1 MVARASRCP
10 RAMAVTRQT
19 QRQRG
24 QAAVFV
30 LLFIPVLLVAFY
42 FLYKAGKIT
51 SDKMELQ
58 NAADAAAY
66 SVSVV
71 EARDL
76 NFASYMNRAIVANE
90 VAVGQMVGM
99 ASWAFH
105 WRSYDDYLRAYST
118 PLKPTPLAPLAAVL
132 EGIGKVFKISGDVAI
147 KIMKPLAKYGTLIT
161 HNINKFYGYAQYGFH
176 LTSTL
181 YALGAVQTMID
192 QNAPD
197 GARLSEFGLLTLIGH
212 LGTYGALPSLPGEQ
226 FTRSYNPTVTAPV
239 ADFQADLTGDTDPGG
254 YGRLAAIIADST
266 DPFTKS
272 RGWIFDPFL
281 IMRDQLGLPPDPFY
295 SEDTTSTGKRRG
307 WAGIDVGS
315 NIDLGIFEVEWRFW
329 LLFHIDFTRVGGGEL
344 RMVVPLSGSTK
355 DMAAGQ
361 YFNWSG
367 ADTSF
372 LGVGLK
378 GGFSVKAWIVIPIID
393 ERIKVVDVGASIK
406 VVDDRLRIFV
416 NLFGGGTGC
425 EADDGD
431 PDTEEACEEVEGEE
445 GLEIVNVPFPTKF
458 PASAG
463 FAQAGVTKGTG
474 DKKVN
479 NFLTTTPSG
488 GEFPHMGADVS
499 AALKGPVPR
508 EGYGGAA
515 DAMLAWEFPVPP
527 GIFYQAGMADRKV
540 ADKYAG
546 LPRFTDTQDVRP
558 LYGTGGPN
566 LVVGVVMGETE
577 FDLANPTT
585 GGTRSK
591 EVEPTGRLELT
602 DRFANR
608 QLSVLAKSEVY
619 FRRPTD
625 LSYFRRGDGQEEH
638 GSAFNPYWQARL
650 VETSHSDRTAALM
663 LQQGVNMDGSTPLF
677 NLLSIFG
684 PVIGLL
690 GL

>member
-1 MVARASRCP
+1 MAAGAWHGP
-10 RAMAVTRQT
+10 GATAMTRST

-76 NFASYMNRAIVANE
+76 NFSSYMNRAIVANE
-90 VAVGQMVGM
+90 VAVGQLVGM

-226 FTRSYNPTVTAPV
+226 FTSSYNPTATTPV
-239 ADFQADLTGDTDPGG
+239 ADFQADTEGETDAGG
-254 YGRLAAIIADST
+254 YGRLAAIISDST

-272 RGWIFDPFL
+272 RGWVFDPFL

-295 SEDTTSTGKRRG
+295 SEDTTANGKRRG

-315 NIDLGIFEVEWRFW
+315 NIDLGIFEVEWKFW

-344 RMVVPLSGSTK
+344 RMVVPLSGSTA

-372 LGVGLK
+372 LGTGIK

-425 EADDGD
+425 EPDDGD

-463 FAQAGVTKGTG
+463 FAQAGTKKGAL
-474 DKKVN
+474 D
-479 NFLTTTPSG
+479 NFLTTTPSD

-515 DAMLAWEFPVPP
+515 DSMLAWEFPVPP
-527 GIFYQAGMADRKV
+527 GIFYQSGMAERKV
-540 ADKYAG
+540 ADKYGG
-546 LPRFTDTQDVRP
+546 LPRFMDTHDVRP
-558 LYGTGGPN
+558 LYRTGGPN
-566 LVVGVVMGETE
+566 LVLGVVLGETE
-577 FDLANPTT
+577 FDLANPTA

-602 DRFANR
+602 DKFANQ

-619 FRRPTD
+619 FKRPTD
-625 LSYFRRGDGQEEH
+625 LSYFRRGDGQEEY

>member
-1 MVARASRCP
+1 MVARPSRSP
-10 RAMAVTRQT
+10 GDKAVTRHR

-118 PLKPTPLAPLAAVL
+118 PLKPTPLAPLAGVL
-132 EGIGKVFKISGDVAI
+132 EGIGKVFKVSGDIAI
-147 KIMKPLAKYGTLIT
+147 KVLKPLAKYGTLIT

-192 QNAPD
+192 QNGPD
-197 GARLSEFGLLTLIGH
+197 GTRLSEFGLLTLIGH

-226 FTRSYNPTVTAPV
+226 FTRSYDPTATVPV
-239 ADFQADLTGDTDPGG
+239 ADFQADVVGDSDPGG

-266 DPFTKS
+266 DPFTKA
-272 RGWIFDPFL
+272 RGWRFDPFK

-295 SEDTTSTGKRRG
+295 REEDGLG

-315 NIDLGIFEVEWRFW
+315 NIDLGVFEVEWKFW

-344 RMVVPLSGSTK
+344 RMVVPLSGSTA
-355 DMAAGQ
+355 DLASGQ

-367 ADTSF
+367 ADTSY
-372 LGVGLK
+372 LGTGIQ

-406 VVDDRLRIFV
+406 VVNDRLKIFV
-416 NLFGGGTGC
+416 NLFGSGSGC
-425 EADDGD
+425 EPDDGD
-431 PDTEEACEEVEGEE
+431 DSTEEECGEVEGEE

-463 FAQAGVTKGTG
+463 FAQAGISKGTG
-474 DKKVN
+474 VNKVD
-479 NFLTTTPSG
+479 NFLTTTPKDS
-488 GEFPHMGADVS
+488 EFPHMGADVS

-527 GIFYQAGMADRKV
+527 GIFYQAGMAERRV

-546 LPRFTDTQDVRP
+546 LPRFTDTADVRP

-566 LVVGVVMGETE
+566 LLVGVVLGESE
-577 FDLANPTT
+577 FDLANPTA
-585 GGTRSK
+585 GGVRSK

-602 DRFANR
+602 DKFANQ
-608 QLSVLAKSEVY
+608 QLSVLSKSEVY
-619 FRRPTD
+619 FKRPTD
-625 LSYFRRGDGQEEH
+625 LSYFRRGDGQEEY

>member
-1 MVARASRCP
+1 M
-10 RAMAVTRQT
+10 VTREKSGPCVT
-19 QRQRG
+19 PVAGHKQRQRG

-42 FLYKAGKIT
+42 FIYKAGKIT

-90 VAVGQMVGM
+90 VAVGQLVGM
-99 ASWAFH
+99 ASWAYH

-118 PLKPTPLAPLAAVL
+118 PLKPTPLAPLAAIL
-132 EGIGKVFKISGDVAI
+132 EGIGKVFKISGDVFI
-147 KIMKPLAKYGTLIT
+147 KVLSKLAKYGTLIT

-181 YALGAVQTMID
+181 YALGQMQEMVN
-192 QNAPD
+192 QNAPE
-197 GARLSEFGLLTLIGH
+197 GARLSEFGLITLIGH
-212 LGTYGALPSLPGEQ
+212 LGTYGSLPSMPGEQ
-226 FTRSYNPTVTAPV
+226 FTKSYDPTATSPV
-239 ADFQADLTGDTDPGG
+239 EEFQADVAGESDAGG

-272 RGWIFDPFL
+272 RGWVFDPFK
-281 IMRDQLGLPPDPFY
+281 IMREQLGVPPDPFY
-295 SEDTTSTGKRRG
+295 REEDGMG
-307 WAGIDVGS
+307 WAGIDVGL
-315 NIDLGIFEVEWRFW
+315 NIDLGIFEVEWKFW

-344 RMVVPLSGSTK
+344 RMVVPLSGDNA
-355 DMAAGQ
+355 DMASGQ

-367 ADTSF
+367 ADTSY
-372 LGVGLK
+372 LGVGLQ
-378 GGFSVKAWIVIPIID
+378 GGFSIKAWIVIPIID
-393 ERIKVVDVGASIK
+393 ERIKVVDLSAQIK
-406 VVDDRLRIFV
+406 VFNDRLIIGIG
-416 NLFGGGTGC
+416 LSAEESAC
-425 EADDGD
+425 EPDDGD
-431 PDTEEACEEVEGEE
+431 PATEEVCEEVSGSE

-463 FAQAGVTKGTG
+463 FAQAGITKGAG
-474 DKKVN
+474 ANKVD
-479 NFLTTTPSG
+479 NFLTVTPG
-488 GEFPHMGADVS
+488 DEGFPHMGADVS
-499 AALKGPVPR
+499 AALTGPVPR

-515 DAMLAWEFPVPP
+515 NAMLAWEFPAPP
-527 GIFYQAGMADRKV
+527 GIFYQAGMAERKV
-540 ADKYAG
+540 ADKYGG
-546 LPRFTDTQDVRP
+546 LPRFTDTADVRP
-558 LYGTGGPN
+558 LFGTGGPN
-566 LVVGVVMGETE
+566 LVVGLVLGETD
-577 FDLANPTT
+577 FDLGNATA
-585 GGTRSK
+585 GGIRSK
-591 EVEPTGRLELT
+591 EVEPIGRLELT
-602 DRFANR
+602 DKFAND

-619 FRRPTD
+619 FKRPSD
-625 LSYFRRGDGQEEH
+625 LSYFSRGDGQEES

-663 LQQGVNMDGSTPLF
+663 LQQGVNMDGTTPLF
-677 NLLSIFG
+677 NLISILG

>member
-1 MVARASRCP
+1 MVARASCGP
-10 RAMAVTRQT
+10 CEAAVNRQKK
-19 QRQRG
+19 RQRG

-42 FLYKAGKIT
+42 FIYKAGKIT

-90 VAVGQMVGM
+90 VAVGQMVGL

-132 EGIGKVFKISGDVAI
+132 EGIGKVFKISGDIAL

-181 YALGAVQTMID
+181 YALGAMQEMVD
-192 QNAPD
+192 QNAPE
-197 GARLSEFGLLTLIGH
+197 GARLSEFGLVTLIGH
-212 LGTYGALPSLPGEQ
+212 LGTYGALPGLPGEQ
-226 FTRSYNPTVTAPV
+226 FTHSYNPTATTPV
-239 ADFQADLTGDTDPGG
+239 ADFQADTAGDTDAGG
-254 YGRLAAIIADST
+254 YGRLAAIIADSA

-315 NIDLGIFEVEWRFW
+315 NIDLGIFEIEWKFW

-344 RMVVPLSGSTK
+344 RMVVPLSGSTA

-367 ADTSF
+367 ADTSY

-378 GGFSVKAWIVIPIID
+378 GGFSVKAWIIIPIID

-463 FAQAGVTKGTG
+463 FAQAGIKKGAL
-474 DKKVN
+474 D
-479 NFLTTTPSG
+479 NFLTTTPKDS
-488 GEFPHMGADVS
+488 EFPHMGADVS

-508 EGYGGAA
+508 DGYGGAA
-515 DAMLAWEFPVPP
+515 DAMLAWEFPAPP
-527 GIFYQAGMADRKV
+527 GIFYQAGMADHKV
-540 ADKYAG
+540 ADKYGG
-546 LPRFTDTQDVRP
+546 LPRYTDSADVRP

-566 LVVGVVMGETE
+566 LVVGLVLGETD
-577 FDLANPTT
+577 FDLGNATA

-591 EVEPTGRLELT
+591 EIEPTGRLELT
-602 DRFANR
+602 DKFAND

-619 FRRPTD
+619 FKRPSD
-625 LSYFRRGDGQEEH
+625 LSYFRRGDGQEES

-650 VETSHSDRTAALM
+650 VETSHSDRAAALM

-677 NLLSIFG
+677 NLLSVLG